1 MNADIMNQVD
11 IFFGMDMKAEMKDE
25 EIEENL
31 LEWGPVAQFYLKLEE
46 LGALNRIPLV
56 VQLAR
61 KVLPAPV
68 SSVYSERLFSEM
80 GNIYEK
86 RKSTPTARSGGESG
100 VFAPQHD
107 SLCTV

>member
-11 IFFGMDMKAEMKDE
+11 IFLRMDMKAEMKDE

-31 LEWGPVAQFYLKLEE
+31 LEWGPVAQFYL
-46 LGALNRIPLV
+46 GAFNRIPLV
-56 VQLAR
+56 VQLPR

-86 RKSTPTARSGGESG
+86 RKSTPTARSGGKSG